1 MISHLIIC
9 HKQTL
14 EFSSCIEPIPEIE
27 GKCPGDEC
35 NQTLF
40 NNGILREAKFIP
52 IIVETWWSR
61 IQDAVV
67 NPFINQ
73 IPVSWVL

>member
-40 NNGILREAKFIP
+40 NNGILREAKLSSYQSSLKP
-52 IIVETWWSR
+52 GGV
-61 IQDAVV
+61 A
-67 NPFINQ
+67 
-73 IPVSWVL
+73 